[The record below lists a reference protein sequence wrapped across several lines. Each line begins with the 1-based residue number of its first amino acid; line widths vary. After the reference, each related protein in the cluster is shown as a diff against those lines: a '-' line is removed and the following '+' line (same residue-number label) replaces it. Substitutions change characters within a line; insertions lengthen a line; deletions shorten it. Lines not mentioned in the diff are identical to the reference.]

1 MGTEIFLIA
10 VVILLLFAVFD
21 LVVGVTN
28 DAVNFLNSSIGS
40 RVAPFFVIMIIA
52 SLGILAGVTFSSGMM
67 EVARKGIFHPQFFTM
82 PELIT
87 IFLAVML
94 TDILLLD
101 LFNTYGLPTST
112 TVSIVFELL
121 GAAVAASAIKIMQAE
136 GGAMALGEYINTGKA
151 MMIVFGILLSIVVA
165 FCFGAVVQFITRL
178 IFTFDYQKRI
188 KRYGSLWGGVAM
200 ATITFFILIKGAKG
214 ASFMTPEA
222 VQWVKSNSL
231 LILAGIFMVSAI
243 ILQIAISFFRVNIF
257 KPIVLVGT
265 FALAMAFAANDL
277 VNFIGVPL
285 AGLSAYKTAMAA
297 GDPLTITMSALSQ
310 KVQSQTGL
318 LLLAGIIMVVTLWLS
333 KKARTV
339 TETEISLGH
348 QDETTER
355 FESIWLS
362 RTIVRMVDSFFKS
375 VSSVVPHNLR
385 KTIRRR
391 MDPHRAERV
400 AFQGPKPSFDLVRAS
415 VNLMVASAVVSFAT
429 SMKLPLSTTYVTF
442 MVAMGAS
449 FSDQAWGRETAVY
462 RVTGVLTVI
471 GGWFMTAFIAFA
483 VAFVFAAIIHYF
495 KVPGL
500 LGIMI
505 VAGLVIWNNQRKHK
519 GRTKETEEARVFNL
533 KKISDAHMAISSTF
547 DHLAHLLEAIRESFD
562 LTFDA
567 LFNQNIDELKRQRK
581 KVKQIQLWTNIIM
594 ANIFKVLRLQQKGD
608 ARISYKYA
616 QTIRRLQKISDG
628 HRDIVVRSYKHIG
641 NKHKGLLDVQIEELK
656 KIKICI
662 LDIILK
668 AETSFNRQEIVD
680 YQNIVD
686 QYRYMREMA
695 DQFNQN
701 QIERIRTD
709 TSKTRL
715 SILYY
720 AIVGNCI
727 MMSKQNIKLLEIFNE
742 SFKFDK
748 KLSSSYYKIDSQ

>member
-10 VVILLLFAVFD
+10 VLILLLFAVFD

-40 RVAPFFVIMIIA
+40 RVAPFFVIMTIA

-87 IFLAVML
+87 IFMAVML

-121 GAAVAASAIKIMQAE
+121 GAAVAASAIKIMQTQ

-165 FCFGAVVQFITRL
+165 FFSGAIVQFFTRL
-178 IFTFDYQKRI
+178 IFTFDYQKRL
-188 KRYGSLWGGVAM
+188 KRYGALWGGVAM
-200 ATITFFILIKGAKG
+200 AAITFFILIKGAKG
-214 ASFMTPEA
+214 ASFLTPET
-222 VQWVKSNSL
+222 VQWVDSHSL
-231 LILAGIFMVSAI
+231 LILAGIFVISAI
-243 ILQIAISFFRVNIF
+243 LLQIAISFFGVNIF

-310 KVQSQTGL
+310 KVHSQTGV
-318 LLLAGIIMVVTLWLS
+318 LLLAGIIMVATLWFS

-339 TETEISLGH
+339 TETEIRLGH
-348 QDETTER
+348 QEETTER

-362 RTIVRMVDSFFKS
+362 RIIVNMADSFFQTL
-375 VSSVVPHNLR
+375 SSVIPHNIR
-385 KTIRRR
+385 KTISKRI
-391 MDPHRAERV
+391 DPHSYKAV
-400 AFQGPKPSFDLVRAS
+400 TVQGTKPSFDLVRAA

-449 FSDQAWGRETAVY
+449 FSDQAWGMETAVY
-462 RVTGVLTVI
+462 RITGVLTVI
-471 GGWFMTAFIAFA
+471 GGWFLTALIAF
-483 VAFVFAAIIHYF
+483 VVSFVFAGIIHYF
-495 KVPGL
+495 GVPGVIAIL
-500 LGIMI
+500 LL
-505 VAGLVIWNNQRKHK
+505 AGVVIWNNKKKHE
-519 GRTKETEEARVFNL
+519 GRVKETEEARVFNL

-547 DHLAHLLEAIRESFD
+547 DHLASLLGAIRESFD

-567 LFNQNIDELKRQRK
+567 LFDQNLDELKRQRK
-581 KVKQIQLWTNIIM
+581 KVEQIQLWTNIIM

-608 ARISYKYA
+608 AKISYKYA

-628 HRDIVVRSYKHIG
+628 HRDIILRSYKHIG
-641 NKHKGLLDVQIEELK
+641 NKHKALLDVQVEELK

-668 AETSFNRQEIVD
+668 AETSFNRKEIVD

-686 QYRYMREMA
+686 QYLYMRKLA

-701 QIERIRTD
+701 QIERIRTE

-715 SILYY
+715 SILFY

-727 MMSKQNIKLLEIFNE
+727 MIGKQNIKLLEIFNE

-748 KLSSSYYKIDSQ
+748 NLSNSYYKTDSR

>member
-1 MGTEIFLIA
+1 
-10 VVILLLFAVFD
+10 
-21 LVVGVTN
+21 
-28 DAVNFLNSSIGS
+28 
-40 RVAPFFVIMIIA
+40 VAPFFVIMIIA
-52 SLGILAGVTFSSGMM
+52 SLGILTGVTFSSGMM

-121 GAAVAASAIKIMQAE
+121 GAAVAASAIKIMQTE
-136 GGAMALGEYINTGKA
+136 GGAMALGEYLNTGKA
-151 MMIVFGILLSIVVA
+151 MMIVFGILLSIIVA
-165 FCFGAVVQFITRL
+165 FCCGAVVQFVTRL
-178 IFTFDYQKRI
+178 IFTFDYQKKI
-188 KRYGSLWGGVAM
+188 KRYGALWGGVAM

-222 VQWVKSNSL
+222 VHWVKNNSL
-231 LILAGIFMVSAI
+231 LILGGIFVISAV
-243 ILQIAISFFRVNIF
+243 ILQIAISLFRVNIF

-297 GDPLTITMSALSQ
+297 GDPLTVTMSALSQ

-318 LLLAGIIMVVTLWLS
+318 LLIAGIIMVVTLWLS

-348 QDETTER
+348 QEETTER

-362 RTIVRMVDSFFKS
+362 RTIVRMVDSFFTS
-375 VSSVVPHNLR
+375 FTSVVPRNLR
-385 KTIRRR
+385 KTIRGR
-391 MDPHRAERV
+391 MDPHRAGRV

-449 FSDQAWGRETAVY
+449 FSDQAWGKETAVY

-471 GGWFMTAFIAFA
+471 GGWFMTAFIAFT
-483 VAFVFAAIIHYF
+483 VASIFAAIIHYF

-505 VAGLVIWNNQRKHK
+505 VAGLVIWNNLKRHK
-519 GRTKETEEARVFNL
+519 DRAKETEEAQVFNL
-533 KKISDAHMAISSTF
+533 KKINDSHMAISSTF

-567 LFNQNIDELKRQRK
+567 LFDQDIDELKKQRK

-608 ARISYKYA
+608 AKISYKYA

-662 LDIILK
+662 MDIILK

-686 QYRYMREMA
+686 QYRYMRELA